1 MPSKYGFG
9 DTRKKNA
16 PTYMKSSGFKMKG
29 SAFLKDVKL
38 YEGNGNQITVDDS
51 KLSEVYTD
59 ESGREVRDYSW
70 TTKEGEETSDV
81 MYLKDPKF

>member
-1 MPSKYGFG
+1 MPWNKDGS
-9 DTRKKNA
+9 RK
-16 PTYMKSSGFKMKG
+16 TTMYMKSSGFKMKG
-29 SAFLKDVKL
+29 SPLEKDVKL

-59 ESGREVRDYSW
+59 ESGREVRDYHW
-70 TTKEGEETSDV
+70 TTKEGEETSDT